1 MNIILFDGVCNLCNG
16 VVVFL
21 IKRDKKALFRFATIQ
36 SGTGELLLERYNIKS
51 KNTTLYYFRDD
62 VCFIKSTA
70 ILHILRD
77 LGGGWR
83 FFYSLIVIP
92 ACLRDAIYLFISRN
106 RYRWFGKKNDCIIPT
121 REIRNRFL
129 D

>member
-106 RYRWFGKKNDCIIPT
+106 RYRWFGKKNDCVIPT

>member
-1 MNIILFDGVCNLCNG
+1 MNIILFDGICNLCNG

-21 IKRDKKALFRFATIQ
+21 IKRDKKALFRFAAIQ
-36 SGTGELLLERYNIKS
+36 SGTGQLLLERYNIKN
-51 KNTTLYYFRDD
+51 KNTTLYYFRDG

-77 LGGGWR
+77 LGGGWK
-83 FFYSLIVIP
+83 FFYPLIVIP
-92 ACLRDAIYLFISRN
+92 PCLRDAVYLFISRN
-106 RYRWFGKKNDCIIPT
+106 RYRWFGKKNECIIPT
-121 REIRNRFL
+121 REIKNRFL